1 MMNFH
6 PDKSEHLLNINNI
19 RQALV
24 RKFLRKKHYY
34 LTYIGPLLCSLIITG
49 CTSSKSVPVTPPAT
63 QQSGSTLNKLNG
75 AYQKWAGTP
84 YQLGGTTHS
93 GMDCSGLV
101 YMVFVE
107 EFGTYLPRT
116 TEAQVALGKR
126 INKSQLRAGD
136 LVFFKTGYR
145 SRHVGIYLS
154 NNQFLHAST
163 SKGVIISDLNNP
175 YWADAYWQAR
185 RI

>member
-1 MMNFH
+1 MNSH
-6 PDKSEHLLNINNI
+6 PNKSEQLLNTNNI

-24 RKFLRKKHYY
+24 RKFLRKKHDY
-34 LTYIGPLLCSLIITG
+34 LTIISAMFCSLIITG
-49 CTSSKSVPVTPPAT
+49 CSSSKSVPVAPPAT
-63 QQSGSTLNKLNG
+63 QHSSETLSKLNS

-116 TEAQVALGKR
+116 TNAQVELGKR
-126 INKSQLRAGD
+126 INKSELQAGD

-145 SRHVGIYLS
+145 SRHVGIYLR

-163 SKGVIISDLNNP
+163 SKGVIISHLNNP
-175 YWADAYWQAR
+175 YWANAYWQAR